1 MKASPST
8 HFVSAVLEPVAL
20 LLSSF
25 AMIGLAIAVAT
36 TAAPAQTMPGG
47 ANNPAVQAAMSACKE
62 DRAMFCASVAPGG
75 GRIARCLMDHADALT
90 PGCRTALN
98 EARTAMGSSAAPR

>member
-1 MKASPST
+1 MKAIRST
-8 HFVSAVLEPVAL
+8 HFVSTRLAPVAL

-25 AMIGLAIAVAT
+25 ALIGLAIAVMT
-36 TAAPAQTMPGG
+36 TAAPAQMPGG

-90 PGCRTALN
+90 PQCRTALN
-98 EARTAMGSSAAPR
+98 EARTAMGASAAAPR